1 MEDTKRPDLWAIVLG
16 LSPVRDGNEW
26 CVRIG
31 DNLVEGVAGF
41 GKTPE
46 AAIRA
51 FESAMYQCG
60 GHSRAND

>member
-1 MEDTKRPDLWAIVLG
+1 MEDTERSNLWAVVLG
-16 LSPVRDGNEW
+16 LKPVRDGNEW
-26 CVRIG
+26 CVLSG
-31 DNLVEGVAGF
+31 DNLIDGVAGF

-60 GHSRAND
+60 GNSRANS